1 MSQSGFSL
9 IQYQALKFKL
19 FQRDLL
25 NRNDYR
31 NQMLFVFSVYRL
43 LFSNSQ
49 STIAEFNNRLQGQ
62 MMEQKSSDCSLMS
75 KKIPD
80 TLIYTKTFSNLK
92 SQMMHCLF
100 RRLRPS
106 KNHSHFNDHSANQG
120 NGNMNKASSATLDLC
135 CEKPTIFKS

>member
-1 MSQSGFSL
+1 
-9 IQYQALKFKL
+9 
-19 FQRDLL
+19 
-25 NRNDYR
+25 
-31 NQMLFVFSVYRL
+31 
-43 LFSNSQ
+43 
-49 STIAEFNNRLQGQ
+49 
-62 MMEQKSSDCSLMS
+62 MEQKSSDCSLMS

-106 KNHSHFNDHSANQG
+106 KNHSQFDDHSANQG